1 MSKFSYGIS
10 ASVIAGAI
18 LFSSCSANLGPETLP
33 STTPYTEPTVETEPE
48 PELTEETLPP
58 EATEPASSA
67 VVTEKIVESNGRL
80 AIDGTNIVNA
90 EGEPVVL
97 KGITSFGIQDCED
110 FFTHDTIKTL
120 AEDWGCDVIRIA
132 ITGDENSEGYLK
144 DPEKYFDMVCKICDM
159 CSEQGVYVIVDW
171 NVCYLEDYDENKDA
185 AVDFFKRL
193 SAIYTESP
201 NIIYEVTNDPVLTEE
216 IEEDTDEWE
225 DIIKPFVTDVIE
237 AVRENETENI
247 IIVGTPE
254 RGLDVDIASDSALDY
269 DNIAYACRFFT
280 GSQGDALKE
289 KIRTA
294 IDNEVC
300 VFVTEIGFCNDQ
312 LFGGVFRK
320 ASGPWLEFLGE
331 NKISWCNYAIGNDSS
346 NSANALDFSDE
357 NYTDE
362 QRSGHWPDGLIS
374 DSGAYARDEFL
385 KVEETAETTE
395 TEEE

>member
-10 ASVIAGAI
+10 VSVIAGAI
-18 LFSSCSANLGPETLP
+18 LLSSCSASLGPETLP

-48 PELTEETLPP
+48 PTEETLPP
-58 EATEPASSA
+58 EATEPLSSA
-67 VVTEKIVESNGRL
+67 VVTEKIAEVNGRL

-90 EGEPVVL
+90 EGEPVIL
-97 KGITSFGIQDCED
+97 KGITSFGIQDCGE
-110 FFTHDTIKTL
+110 FFTYETIKTL

-132 ITGDENSEGYLK
+132 VTGDGNSEGYLK
-144 DPEKYFDMVCKICDM
+144 NPEKYFDMVCKICDM
-159 CSEQGVYVIVDW
+159 CSEQGIYVIVDW
-171 NVCYLEDYDENKDA
+171 NVCYLEDYDENKEA

-193 SAIYTESP
+193 SAIYTDSP

-237 AVRENETENI
+237 AVRESETENI
-247 IIVGTPE
+247 IIVGTPG
-254 RGLDVDIASDSALDY
+254 RGLDVDTASDSGLDY

-289 KIRTA
+289 KIQTA

-300 VFVTEIGFCNDQ
+300 VFVTELGFCNDR

-320 ASGPWLEFLGE
+320 ASGSWLEFLRD
-331 NKISWCNYAIGNDSS
+331 NNISWCNYAIGNDSS
-346 NSANALDFSDE
+346 NDANALNLSAD

-362 QRSGHWPDGLIS
+362 QRAGHWPDGLIS

>member
-10 ASVIAGAI
+10 VSVIAGAI
-18 LFSSCSANLGPETLP
+18 LLSSCSASLGPETLP

-48 PELTEETLPP
+48 PTEETLPP
-58 EATEPASSA
+58 EATEPLSSA
-67 VVTEKIVESNGRL
+67 VVTEKIAEVNGRL

-90 EGEPVVL
+90 EGEPVIL
-97 KGITSFGIQDCED
+97 KGITSFGIQDCGE
-110 FFTHDTIKTL
+110 FFTYETIKTL

-132 ITGDENSEGYLK
+132 VTGDGNSEGYLK
-144 DPEKYFDMVCKICDM
+144 NPEKYFDMVCKICDM
-159 CSEQGVYVIVDW
+159 CSEQGIYVIVDW
-171 NVCYLEDYDENKDA
+171 NVCYLEDYDENKEA

-237 AVRENETENI
+237 AVRESETENI
-247 IIVGTPE
+247 IIVGTPG
-254 RGLDVDIASDSALDY
+254 RGLDVDIASDSGLDY

-289 KIRTA
+289 KIQTA

-300 VFVTEIGFCNDQ
+300 VFVT
-312 LFGGVFRK
+312 
-320 ASGPWLEFLGE
+320 
-331 NKISWCNYAIGNDSS
+331 
-346 NSANALDFSDE
+346 
-357 NYTDE
+357 
-362 QRSGHWPDGLIS
+362 
-374 DSGAYARDEFL
+374 
-385 KVEETAETTE
+385 
-395 TEEE
+395 